1 MWVKEF
7 GLVLCWIL
15 QLIIWGVLCL
25 PLLVWM
31 CSLHHTSS
39 LCSVE
44 ILCSSS
50 ICSVRSWIFF
60 SSLLMVLLI
69 TTLFLRRPIIQTY
82 CKLLL
87 DEVWFDITLMKLVS
101 DLSSARSVFSSS
113 LALISALV
121 IESTSTLLSW
131 SSSISLRRSRSW
143 THQHQHQHHYSRY
156 TYE

>member
-1 MWVKEF
+1 MFNCMRVKEL
-7 GLVLCWIL
+7 GLVLCCVSL
-15 QLIIWGVLCL
+15 CCCGCVLFI
-25 PLLVWM
+25 
-31 CSLHHTSS
+31 TSS

-82 CKLLL
+82 CTLLL

-121 IESTSTLLSW
+121 IESTSTRLFW

-143 THQHQHQHHYSRY
+143 THQHHYSRY
-156 TYE
+156 THDNTHTSFCVI